1 MRVVVAPD
9 KFRGS
14 LTAGEAAEAIARGVR
29 AAGGDVDIA
38 PVADGGEGT
47 LDVLVAA
54 LGGSIMGVIAHGPLG
69 NPVRAHIG
77 RLGDGTGVVEIAQ
90 ASGLSLVA
98 ETERDP
104 VRATTIGTGE
114 LIKGALARRPSRLI
128 VTLGGSATVD
138 GGTGLAHALG
148 VRFFD
153 ASGLPW
159 KPGVDR
165 LSRIARVDTSTLDE
179 RWSAVSVI
187 AAADVATPLTG
198 PEGAARA
205 FAPQKGA
212 TPAMVEE
219 LSLGLENLGEVL
231 GRDLGIE
238 VAGAPG
244 SGAAGG
250 AGAMLL
256 ALGARLI
263 SGVDMLLEAISLRER
278 IARADF
284 VITGEGRLDDTT
296 FAGKAPSG
304 VLRLATDAKVAC
316 EAIVGE
322 SLSEAGGF
330 SRVRTLMEH
339 FGGDREE
346 SMRRAAAGLQ
356 ALGARAVSDRR

>member
-14 LTAGEAAEAIARGVR
+14 LTAAEAAEAIARGVR
-29 AAGGDVDIA
+29 AAGADADVA
-38 PVADGGEGT
+38 PIADGGEGT
-47 LDVLVAA
+47 LDVLVAT

-69 NPVRAHIG
+69 SPVRAHIG
-77 RLGDGTGVVEIAQ
+77 RLDDGSGVVEVAQ

-114 LIKGALARRPSRLI
+114 LIKGALARRPSRVI
-128 VTLGGSATVD
+128 VALGGSATVD
-138 GGTGLAHALG
+138 GGTGLAYALG

-153 ASGLPW
+153 AGGGDW

-165 LSRIARVDTSTLDE
+165 LTRLARIDPSRLDE
-179 RWSAVSVI
+179 RWSAVEVL

-205 FAPQKGA
+205 FGPQKGA

-219 LSLGLENLGEVL
+219 LALGLENLGEVL
-231 GRDLGIE
+231 ARDLGVD

-244 SGAAGG
+244 AGAAGG

-256 ALGARLI
+256 ALGATVKPGVEVVLDALGMRARL
-263 SGVDMLLEAISLRER
+263 E
-278 IARADF
+278 RADL
-284 VITGEGRLDDTT
+284 VITGEGRLDATT
-296 FAGKAPSG
+296 FAGKAPAG
-304 VLRLATDAKVAC
+304 VLAMAQDLKIPC
-316 EAIVGE
+316 EALVGAAE
-322 SLSEAGGF
+322 GDQGGF
-330 SRVRTLMEH
+330 DRVRTLLEH
-339 FGGDREE
+339 FGGEREE